1 MDYHAP
7 SGNSGRFHHCALYAA
22 MNFALL
28 VTAPPLHEQG
38 WHALHFCEAAIAQ
51 GHMIE
56 RVFFYG
62 DGVLHGNLLN
72 TPPQDETD
80 LAERWAALA
89 ANGTELVICVA
100 AALKRGILDAD
111 NARRFEKP
119 VANLA
124 PGFIISGLGQL
135 AESLVTADRVVSFVP

>member
-1 MDYHAP
+1 MDYHESP
-7 SGNSGRFHHCALYAA
+7 GNSGRFHYCALYAA

-51 GHMIE
+51 GHQVE

-62 DGVLHGNLLN
+62 DGVLHGSLLN
-72 TPPQDETD
+72 TPPQDEAR

-89 ANGTELVICVA
+89 DGGTELVICVA

-111 NARRFEKP
+111 NARRFDKP
-119 VANLA
+119 VANMA